1 MFFVAWIVSA
11 IYSKFLAY
19 HETRSFIQN
28 QAQNLADNLVGVL
41 SQQNFESVVLP
52 AQPTQILLGWRGESL
67 VMQQGNILL
76 PRPVKQEEYVK
87 KIDGINWVINT
98 QCFSGN
104 CVLVALRDLERRYI
118 VRRIV
123 AFIFLPLLLILSF
136 AMYAIHF
143 AIRSGLQPLNKLAN
157 TVSETPVEDL
167 KPFPKDVHASE
178 IQPLVNALNQFMTNI
193 KKQLTKERQFLDTCA
208 HELRTPVSGL
218 VSQIQSVDSSQWE
231 KLPNIEIAANRTVRV
246 ANQFLSFAKAV
257 NAEALAA
264 GAESAENFDLCEL
277 VRHLISDMLSA
288 HTCVDCEMNGVNVLP
303 VKADSF
309 AVEAICR
316 NLIENA
322 IRYGYSTERERTM
335 MLVSIE
341 QVGDQTLLTVED
353 AGKGVEPVYW
363 ENLMERFYRVPQSS
377 VEAKELSAS
386 TQEGAG
392 LGLSIVNAIA
402 KRYGGSVTIGVS
414 ENLGGLKVIVKLRGI
429 NQ

>member
-1 MFFVAWIVSA
+1 M
-11 IYSKFLAY
+11 
-19 HETRSFIQN
+19 
-28 QAQNLADNLVGVL
+28 
-41 SQQNFESVVLP
+41 
-52 AQPTQILLGWRGESL
+52 
-67 VMQQGNILL
+67 
-76 PRPVKQEEYVK
+76 
-87 KIDGINWVINT
+87 
-98 QCFSGN
+98 
-104 CVLVALRDLERRYI
+104 
-118 VRRIV
+118 
-123 AFIFLPLLLILSF
+123 
-136 AMYAIHF
+136 
-143 AIRSGLQPLNKLAN
+143 
-157 TVSETPVEDL
+157 
-167 KPFPKDVHASE
+167 
-178 IQPLVNALNQFMTNI
+178 
-193 KKQLTKERQFLDTCA
+193 
-208 HELRTPVSGL
+208 
-218 VSQIQSVDSSQWE
+218 
-231 KLPNIEIAANRTVRV
+231 
-246 ANQFLSFAKAV
+246 

-264 GAESAENFDLCEL
+264 GAESAESFDLCEL
-277 VRHLISDMLSA
+277 VKYLISDMLSA